1 MGGGCPACEGA
12 ATPVHRPASCP
23 GEYQE
28 VSDQYEAERQ
38 VEHHPAGE
46 RAAAGDGAQGT
57 PGTQEQRRCGAA
69 WPPAPARGHRS
80 ARVARSLPQG
90 VPLHPLRARQ
100 PTRGTGPPHGRGA
113 RLSVPVSGVLYAAG
127 LDPRRGTEPGKVR
140 PVLVVQTDL
149 LNTAGHPSTVV
160 LPCTTRLTGE
170 SLLRVV
176 LPKGIAGNRVEC
188 EVMVD
193 QA

>member
-1 MGGGCPACEGA
+1 
-12 ATPVHRPASCP
+12 
-23 GEYQE
+23 
-28 VSDQYEAERQ
+28 
-38 VEHHPAGE
+38 
-46 RAAAGDGAQGT
+46 
-57 PGTQEQRRCGAA
+57 
-69 WPPAPARGHRS
+69 
-80 ARVARSLPQG
+80 
-90 VPLHPLRARQ
+90 
-100 PTRGTGPPHGRGA
+100 
-113 RLSVPVSGVLYAAG
+113 LSVPVSGVLYAAD

-176 LPKGIAGNRVEC
+176 PKGIAGNRVEC

-193 QA
+193 QARAIDNRRLRKVLGRVPAVLLREVREKLRHLLDL